1 MGALELWKQRTA
13 VVQRAQP
20 NRTEHGHH
28 DDALLVFTRILLAF
42 AFAFLATLLAT
53 LLVALLA
60 TFLAAFMSV
69 AIGTK
74 RAE

>member
-28 DDALLVFTRILLAF
+28 DDALLVFTRIPLAF
-42 AFAFLATLLAT
+42 AFAFLAT

-69 AIGTK
+69 ATIGTNK